1 MARSTLRLAVP
12 GVALALALATST
24 AAAAPGAS
32 ATPVFG
38 VSVNRIINDDFTPAH
53 WDAPLRAVRASGI
66 TLARTDAFWMW
77 AEPHPP
83 RHGVHRY
90 DWRRLDAVATA
101 LASHRLRWLPILDYS
116 AIWAATYRGDYHS
129 PPRSNADYA
138 AYARA
143 FAARY
148 GRGGRFWRGHPRLP
162 RLPVTDYEIWN
173 EPNNGKYFWKPK
185 PDAARFADMYLRARA
200 AIHAVDGHATVVVGG
215 LVAHPSFVAAMYAAR
230 PDLRGNVDALGW
242 HAYAPRVEGLLTG
255 LRDLRATLELEGEP
269 DLPLHVTELGW
280 PTGGGDPTVLPELA
294 RATALEA
301 AADQIARSD
310 CGITSVIA
318 YTWRTPRR
326 DATGFGIRRPDGR
339 PGPSS
344 RAFARV
350 VKRCERAPARRLPIC
365 HPPGDGEAIGSALRV
380 GTGAAVTALT

>member
-1 MARSTLRLAVP
+1 MMRRSVL
-12 GVALALALATST
+12 LALLALWGGAPT
-24 AAAAPGAS
+24 ARAADAGRL
-32 ATPVFG
+32 FG
-38 VSVNRIINDDFTPAH
+38 VSVNRIVNDDFMPRH

-66 TLARTDAFWMW
+66 TQARTDAFWMW
-77 AEPHPP
+77 AEAGPP

-90 DWRRLDAVATA
+90 DWRRLDAVARA

-129 PPRSNADYA
+129 PPRSNADYV
-138 AYARA
+138 AYAGA
-143 FAARY
+143 FARRY
-148 GRGGRFWRGHPRLP
+148 GRGGSFWRVHPRLP

-173 EPNNGKYFWKPK
+173 EPNNGKFFWKPK

-200 AIHAVDGHATVVVGG
+200 LIHAVDPRATVVVGG
-215 LVAHPSFVAAMYAAR
+215 LVAHPSFVMAMYAAR

-242 HAYAPRVEGLLTG
+242 HAYAPRVEGMLRG

-269 DLPLHVTELGW
+269 DLPLQVTELGW
-280 PTGGGDPTVLPELA
+280 PTGGHDPNVLRESA
-294 RATALEA
+294 RATALET
-301 AADQIARSD
+301 AADRIARPA
-310 CGITSVIA
+310 CGVSSVIA
-318 YTWRTPRR
+318 YTWRTPRH

-344 RAFARV
+344 RAFDRV
-350 VKRCERAPARRLPIC
+350 VKRFERGPVRRTPVC
-365 HPPGDGEAIGSALRV
+365 HPRGEGYAIGSALRV